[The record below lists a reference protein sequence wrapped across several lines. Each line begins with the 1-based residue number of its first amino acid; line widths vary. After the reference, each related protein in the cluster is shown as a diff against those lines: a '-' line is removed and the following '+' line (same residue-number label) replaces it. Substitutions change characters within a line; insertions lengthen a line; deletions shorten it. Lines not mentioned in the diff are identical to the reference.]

1 MRTKNK
7 KWTVPILAIVPVLA
21 LAAFLAAGLLTP
33 NNAEALAEG
42 ACGFTTANATNFTP
56 ATDDD
61 DINDGVQCQV
71 LEDSVTVT
79 IENMD
84 EDTKANVVVL
94 VSGGND
100 YPNLQALDAAA
111 NANPEEIGKKGVS
124 EMPFSVDEQ
133 ERVGRKDVPG
143 MATFTV
149 TSSMAKDGEVFI
161 ALYEVSTGTDPLAE
175 LDADPPTWPDDT
187 ITSELTIVFLGA
199 PSLTQPDAEADDDN
213 NVGTPDDED
222 DDPNDVTDPSS
233 TFAVDL
239 MGVASTGITMA
250 DEAMYTI
257 SDVDDSQA
265 TIVATIKD
273 GNGLLLKD
281 GDDDIDSGV
290 VFSYEYAMGSDL
302 KSRRSLTGTEDVDV
316 ESDGTASFVLDE
328 WKSGVKPVSVTV
340 SAMYS
345 GPTGS
350 LDLGEITLSRSGTA
364 ETVMA
369 ATFSMDC
376 LVDNNDDTDDP
387 TGYTDDTFV
396 KPADD
401 NECEMDSRFGS
412 KQVIVVKAHLEDAL
426 GSVVAGTLSVALDDD
441 MDDPIDPDDNPTSL
455 TAENTPGESS
465 VWVYEIDKDAM
476 LGDHMI
482 TVSFDDED
490 VADVVLTV
498 AVAGPPM
505 SYMISGPDNIDL
517 GGRGMFTVTAVDA
530 NDGVPHFTM
539 DNDMTDADESNNTVD
554 VVVPDIAESLVRGRM
569 LDNGVL
575 TLDADTGMATFTIY
589 APSNAPDGSTARIF
603 VSAGDV
609 EITHT
614 VTFGE
619 AGAMPPTD
627 GTTDPMDDR
636 FTAMYTVMADS
647 PSSGMVEVS
656 WVTTQPISL
665 VMLMDD
671 QGMVAAWDVALL
683 AIGNSAQFSEIPAGE
698 YQVVVFSLTAGD
710 FSSGGLAFG
719 SVTVE

>member
-21 LAAFLAAGLLTP
+21 LAAFLAVGLLTP
-33 NNAEALAEG
+33 NNAEALEEG
-42 ACGFTTANATNFTP
+42 TCGFTSDDATTFTAE
-56 ATDDD
+56 TDDD
-61 DINDGVQCQV
+61 DDASGVQCQV
-71 LEDSVTVT
+71 LEDTVTVT
-79 IENMD
+79 IENMN
-84 EDTKANVVVL
+84 EAEKANIVVL
-94 VSGGND
+94 VSGGNS
-100 YPNLQALDAAA
+100 YPNLQALAGRA
-111 NANPEEIGKKGVS
+111 NAFPDEIGKKGVG
-124 EMPFSVDEQ
+124 EMSFSVDEQ

-161 ALYEVSTGTDPLAE
+161 ALYDVSTGDDLLGE
-175 LDADPPTWPDDT
+175 LDDDPPTWPEDN

-199 PSLTQPDAEADDDN
+199 PSLTQPDAEADDD
-213 NVGTPDDED
+213 

-233 TFAVDL
+233 TFVVDL
-239 MGVASTGITMA
+239 DTNGASVGITMA

-257 SDVDDSQA
+257 AEMGDSQA

-302 KSRRSLTGTEDVDV
+302 KARRTLTGTEDVDV
-316 ESDGTASFVLDE
+316 ENDGTASLVLDE
-328 WKSGVKPVSVTV
+328 WKSSDKPVSVTV

-350 LDLGEITLSRSGTA
+350 LDLGEITLSRSGA
-364 ETVMA
+364 PKTVMA

-387 TGYTDDTFV
+387 SGYIDDTFV

-455 TAENTPGESS
+455 TTENTPGESS

-505 SYMISGPDNIDL
+505 IYMISGPDNIDL

-530 NDGVPHFTM
+530 KDGIPHFITDM
-539 DNDMTDADESNNTVD
+539 DAADKNDTVD

-575 TLDADTGMATFTIY
+575 TLDSDTGMGTFTIY

-614 VTFGE
+614 VMFGMMGE
-619 AGAMPPTD
+619 MPP
-627 GTTDPMDDR
+627 GMPMN
-636 FTAMYTVMADS
+636 VMAMATSHDMITVTWDAADDGGS
-647 PSSGMVEVS
+647 DITGYMVQS
-656 WVTTQPISL
+656 AY
-665 VMLMDD
+665 MD
-671 QGMVAAWDVALL
+671 G
-683 AIGNSAQFSEIPAGE
+683 
-698 YQVVVFSLTAGD
+698 
-710 FSSGGLAFG
+710 
-719 SVTVE
+719 

>member
-33 NNAEALAEG
+33 NNAEALEEG
-42 ACGFTTANATNFTP
+42 ACGFTTDDATTFTSQ
-56 ATDDD
+56 TDDD
-61 DINDGVQCQV
+61 DSNSGVQCQV

-84 EDTKANVVVL
+84 DMDKANVVVL

-100 YPNLQALDAAA
+100 YPNLQALDDAAD
-111 NANPEEIGKKGVS
+111 NSPDEIGKKGVG
-124 EMPFSVDEQ
+124 EMSFSVDEQ
-133 ERVGRKDVPG
+133 ELVGRKNVPG

-149 TSSMAKDGEVFI
+149 TSSMAKGGEVFI
-161 ALYEVSTGTDPLAE
+161 ALYNVSTGDTLTE
-175 LDADPPTWPDDT
+175 LDDDPPTWPNDS

-199 PSLTQPDAEADDDN
+199 PSLTQPDAVADDDGN
-213 NVGTPDDED
+213 QNTPDDED
-222 DDPNDVTDPSS
+222 EDPNDVTDPSS
-233 TFAVDL
+233 TFAVDI
-239 MGVASTGITMA
+239 GDDSVGITMA
-250 DEAMYTI
+250 EEAMYTI
-257 SDVDDSQA
+257 SDEAVSQA

-316 ESDGTASFVLDE
+316 ENDGTASLVLDE
-328 WKSGVKPVSVTV
+328 WKSGDKPVSVTV

-364 ETVMA
+364 KTVMA

-376 LVDNNDDTDDP
+376 LVDKDAATDTDDP

-482 TVSFDDED
+482 TVSFDDDD

-530 NDGVPHFTM
+530 NDGVPHFITT
-539 DNDMTDADESNNTVD
+539 DGDDDKNDTVEI
-554 VVVPDIAESLVRGRM
+554 VVPDIAESLVRGSM
-569 LDNGVL
+569 LDAGTL
-575 TLDADTGMATFTIY
+575 TLDEDTGMGTFTIY
-589 APSNAPDGSTARIF
+589 APSNAADGSTARIF

-614 VTFGE
+614 VTFGAATPGE
-619 AGAMPPTD
+619 GEMPTLMAPTNVAASSFGASKTVGVSWTPGRGAQQHIAVLFSSD
-627 GTTDPMDDR
+627 GSIIVDVEYLGAT
-636 FTAMYTVMADS
+636 ADS
-647 PSSGMVEVS
+647 H
-656 WVTTQPISL
+656 TFR
-665 VMLMDD
+665 
-671 QGMVAAWDVALL
+671 DVASGDYL
-683 AIGNSAQFSEIPAGE
+683 A
-698 YQVVVFSLTAGD
+698 VVASFR
-710 FSSGGLAFG
+710 SGQMFMYDGFKE
-719 SVTVE
+719 VTVQ